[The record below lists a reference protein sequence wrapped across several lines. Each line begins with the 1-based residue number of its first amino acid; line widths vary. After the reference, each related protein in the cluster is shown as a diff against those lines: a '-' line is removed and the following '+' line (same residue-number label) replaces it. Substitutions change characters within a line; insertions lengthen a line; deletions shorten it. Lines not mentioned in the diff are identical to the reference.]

1 MKEIVI
7 RFTNLKKEQS
17 KDYKYKYFTDI
28 SEVLTT
34 IVKDKEKWLNENN

>member
-28 SEVLTT
+28 SEVLTN
-34 IVKDKEKWLNENN
+34 IIKDKEKWLNESN